1 MNTNHMVRWLAFAS
15 VLGGVGGCAEKQ
27 PGAKPQQ
34 PETTAGPVEN
44 LEPAPPPPAEAS
56 RLGQMPLLRGAP
68 SDGRCS
74 SRVMSTG
81 KRFIM
86 EGDAPLRTITV
97 ELGPATR
104 PFVPTFVEVKA
115 KQSRGDG
122 QEENEMV
129 YVGFTETGAMD
140 MGRRQYFLTGTAP
153 KDVAPPTAE
162 DGEAAKQLA
171 LQVIQR
177 CQTP

>member
-1 MNTNHMVRWLAFAS
+1 VIIKRQMRVLAVTAF
-15 VLGGVGGCAEKQ
+15 LGCAEEK
-27 PGAKPQQ
+27 PAAKPAQ
-34 PETTAGPVEN
+34 TDTATAGPVEN
-44 LEPAPPPPAEAS
+44 LEPKPPAAPEPS
-56 RLGQMPLLRGAP
+56 RIGQMPLLRGAP
-68 SDGRCS
+68 ADGRCT

-97 ELGPATR
+97 ELGRETR
-104 PFVPTFVEVKA
+104 PFVPTYVEVKA

-122 QEENEMV
+122 QEENEMI

-153 KDVAPPTAE
+153 QDVSPPTAE

-171 LQVIQR
+171 LQVVRR